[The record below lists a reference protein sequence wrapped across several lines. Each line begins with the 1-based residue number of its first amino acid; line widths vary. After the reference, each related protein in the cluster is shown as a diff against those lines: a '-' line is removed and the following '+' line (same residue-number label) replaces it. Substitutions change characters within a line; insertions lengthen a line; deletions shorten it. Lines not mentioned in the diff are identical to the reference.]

1 MRSLKAPFGKAGS
14 GKGRFPLFLMHLRFL
29 LAFSRIKGYITLKGK
44 GTIMKKSVVVTLMAV
59 SACAATFRLAAI
71 EVLVRDFRTVKDG
84 KCVLF
89 NIGTAAHGPSS
100 VTEVMRFLPGSKV
113 TFWADAPLSDELASM
128 MKRRF
133 PEMEIVWGDLG
144 NPSNTT
150 PALKAA
156 AERADALVLA
166 SSSGVWGSVCRAG
179 RCFRKMYPGKRLGA
193 LAMGAP
199 CEDMKMYDFAFFRD
213 ELAYAKGREKGWL
226 APVHGYAPD
235 SVFHFD
241 AVDEKGAAEFMDSHG
256 LETGKFVC
264 AIPGNR
270 MTPRWEFWT
279 DRKPNERYIAVNEKN
294 LEPDH
299 VPLRAAITAAV
310 RNHGVKVLI
319 CAEQRTELKLIKSV
333 VYDKLPDDVK
343 ARCVCQEKM
352 WGADLALGVYRKSR
366 LVFGI
371 EMHSQVMALGS
382 GVPAV
387 LFHHPGFGTK
397 ADMWRTV
404 GVPEWRVDLLKP
416 DAVECAVRT
425 VGEILDDPD
434 GAAGK
439 VAKVKSF
446 IDKSAAEMF
455 AKAFPSAEVAKSK
468 Q

>member
-1 MRSLKAPFGKAGS
+1 
-14 GKGRFPLFLMHLRFL
+14 
-29 LAFSRIKGYITLKGK
+29 
-44 GTIMKKSVVVTLMAV
+44 MKKIVRITS
-59 SACAATFRLAAI
+59 AAI
-71 EVLVRDFRTVKDG
+71 CAFAVFGRLCALEVLVRDFRTVKDG

-100 VTEVMRFLPGSKV
+100 VTEVMRFLPGAKV

-144 NPSNTT
+144 NPAKTT

-166 SSSGVWGSVCRAG
+166 SSSGVSGGVRRAG
-179 RCFRKMYPGKRLGA
+179 RDFHRLYPGKRIGA
-193 LAMGAP
+193 LAMGTP
-199 CEDMKMYDFAFFRD
+199 CEDMKKYDFAFFRD

-241 AVDEKGAAEFMDSHG
+241 AVDEKGAAEFMKKHG
-256 LETGKFVC
+256 LEPGKFVC

-270 MTPRWEFWT
+270 ITPRWEFWT

-294 LEPDH
+294 LETDH
-299 VPLRAAITAAV
+299 VPLRAAIADAV

-319 CAEQRTELKLIKSV
+319 CAEQRTELKLIRSV

-343 ARCVCQEKM
+343 ARCVCQDKM
-352 WGADLALGVYRKSR
+352 WGADLALGVYLKSR

-404 GVPEWRVDLLKP
+404 GVPEWRVDILKP
-416 DAVECAVRT
+416 DAAECAVRT
-425 VGEILDDPD
+425 VGEILADPA
-434 GAAGK
+434 GAAAK
-439 VAKVKSF
+439 TAKVKKL

-455 AKAFPSAEVAKSK
+455 AKAFPALQGANPKR
-468 Q
+468 